1 MSVRHKVY
9 KGRKITITTEQCADG
24 KYCIKSVKV
33 EIRQGDEIV
42 SVDMPYLGII
52 DADEEKVVQKATVD
66 ASVYA
71 ANRY

>member
-1 MSVRHKVY
+1 
-9 KGRKITITTEQCADG
+9 
-24 KYCIKSVKV
+24 
-33 EIRQGDEIV
+33 
-42 SVDMPYLGII
+42 MPYLGII

>member
-1 MSVRHKVY
+1 MSVHHKVY
-9 KGRKITITTEQCADG
+9 KGRKITITIEQCEDG

-33 EIRQGDEIV
+33 EVRQGDQIV
-42 SVDMPYLGII
+42 PVGMPYLGII
-52 DADEEKVVQKATVD
+52 DADEERVVQKATVD